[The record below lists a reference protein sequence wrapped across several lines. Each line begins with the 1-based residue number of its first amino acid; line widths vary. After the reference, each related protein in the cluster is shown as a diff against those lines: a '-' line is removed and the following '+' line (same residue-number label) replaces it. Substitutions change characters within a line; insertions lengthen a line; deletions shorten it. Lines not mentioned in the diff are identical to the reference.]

1 MTWLRKSCPTRSEF
15 NFSCAAV
22 AEALRIGLLPLAF
35 KKIIFDSKTLKSSRS
50 LATSKKYK

>member
-1 MTWLRKSCPTRSEF
+1 MTWLIKSCPTRSEF

-35 KKIIFDSKTLKSSRS
+35 KKMIFDSKTLKSSRS
-50 LATSKKYK
+50 LATSNKQ